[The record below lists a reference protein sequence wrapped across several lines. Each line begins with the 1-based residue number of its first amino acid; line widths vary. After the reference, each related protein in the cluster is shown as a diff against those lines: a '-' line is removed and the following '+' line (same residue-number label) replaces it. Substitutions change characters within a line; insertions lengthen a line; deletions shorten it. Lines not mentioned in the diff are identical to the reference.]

1 MRVEA
6 ILTQLVFEHSMR
18 IRINALTSEDKKPS
32 LPPDSTPDSLPVN
45 EATAQADSETT
56 ERTDDASPS
65 DPNSESIAST
75 STTTAVE
82 NTKDAPPDDN
92 KLGKSLIGIMTN
104 LVTTDMNILKSP
116 IGHLL
121 DIRPWFL
128 FSKNLKMF

>member
-104 LVTTDMNILKSP
+104 LVTTDMNILKGP

-121 DIRPWFL
+121 DIRP
-128 FSKNLKMF
+128 

>member
-1 MRVEA
+1 MHVEA

-45 EATAQADSETT
+45 ETTAQADSETT

-92 KLGKSLIGIMTN
+92 KLGKSLMGIMTN
-104 LVTTDMNILKSP
+104 LVTTDMNILKGP

-121 DIRPWFL
+121 DIRP
-128 FSKNLKMF
+128 

>member
-1 MRVEA
+1 MHVEA

-32 LPPDSTPDSLPVN
+32 LPPDSTRDSLPVN

-104 LVTTDMNILKSP
+104 LVTTDMNILKGP

-121 DIRPWFL
+121 DIRP
-128 FSKNLKMF
+128 